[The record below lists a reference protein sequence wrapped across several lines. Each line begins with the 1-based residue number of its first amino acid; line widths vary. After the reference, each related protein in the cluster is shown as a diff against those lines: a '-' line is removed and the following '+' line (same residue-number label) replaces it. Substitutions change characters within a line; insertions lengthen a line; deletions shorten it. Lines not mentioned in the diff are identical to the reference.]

1 MTTKSPTLDVAV
13 VEAFEQDVPLP
24 ALHLLTQSSLLA
36 VRHQMIGEADLIA
49 SGLGIFTPYYTAV
62 AMAQAVVAAANNRQ
76 AEALE
81 VLERLVAEDPDAHS
95 AACACA
101 MLRKE
106 LGLPG
111 WRELAL
117 RVIERG
123 ASDPQSLG
131 RAQELLELAGPPS
144 RGAALHGASAVQVG
158 LRFA

>member
-1 MTTKSPTLDVAV
+1 
-13 VEAFEQDVPLP
+13 VPLP
-24 ALHLLTQSSLLA
+24 ALHVLTQSALLA
-36 VRHQMIGEADLIA
+36 VRHQIVGEAELIA
-49 SGLGIFTPYYTAV
+49 SGLSPFTPYYDAV

-81 VLERLVAEDPDAHS
+81 ILERLVAENVDSHS

-123 ASDPQSLG
+123 ASDPQSLS
-131 RAQELLELAGPPS
+131 RAQELLELPGPPTK
-144 RGAALHGASAVQVG
+144 GAALHGASAVQVG